1 MKSVVYYYRGEEMT
15 NIFSELNSIY
25 NYEKLR
31 ESMLLEMARVGFI
44 DDEYEVYIH
53 TDDLGNIPHFHIWDA
68 ETRGQKFHTCIRIE
82 SPEYFHH
89 TGKED
94 YLNSSMRKELIK
106 FLKSK
111 PTKLKRYDTN
121 WEVVV
126 DMWNANNSKANVPD
140 DLPMPD
146 YTKLPREK

>member
-1 MKSVVYYYRGEEMT
+1 MT

-25 NYEKLR
+25 DYEKLR
-31 ESMLLEMARVGFI
+31 ESILLEMARVGFI

-53 TDDLGNIPHFHIWDA
+53 TDDPGNAPHFHILDA
-68 ETRGQKFHTCIRIE
+68 ETRGQKFHTCIKIE

-94 YLNSSMRKELIK
+94 YLNSNMRKELIK

-111 PTKLKRYDTN
+111 PTKLKRYNTN

-146 YTKLPREK
+146 YTKLPREE

>member
-1 MKSVVYYYRGEEMT
+1 MT

-44 DDEYEVYIH
+44 DGEYEVYIH
-53 TDDLGNIPHFHIWDA
+53 TDDPGNVPHFHIWDA
-68 ETRGQKFHTCIRIE
+68 ETRGQKFHTCICIE

-89 TGKED
+89 NGKED
-94 YLNSSMRKELIK
+94 YLNSSMRKELVR
-106 FLKSK
+106 FLKGKSK
-111 PTKLKRYDTN
+111 NKRFSSN
-121 WEVVV
+121 WEYLVS
-126 DMWNANNSKANVPD
+126 MWNDNNSKMNVPED
-140 DLPMPD
+140 ITIPD

>member
-1 MKSVVYYYRGEEMT
+1 MT
-15 NIFSELNSIY
+15 NIFSELDSIY
-25 NYEKLR
+25 DYEKLR
-31 ESMLLEMARVGFI
+31 ESMLLEMARVGFT

-53 TDDLGNIPHFHIWDA
+53 TEDTGNIPHFHIWDA
-68 ETRGQKFHTCIRIE
+68 ETRGQKFHTCIKIE

-126 DMWNANNSKANVPD
+126 DMWNANNSKASVPD
-140 DLPMPD
+140 DPPMPD

>member
-1 MKSVVYYYRGEEMT
+1 MLYNTIERWKLN
-15 NIFSELNSIY
+15 NIFSELNSIHD
-25 NYEKLR
+25 YEKLR
-31 ESMLLEMARVGFI
+31 EGMLLEMARVGFI

-53 TDDLGNIPHFHIWDA
+53 TDDPGNIPNFHIWDA

-94 YLNSSMRKELIK
+94 YLNSSMRKELVS

-111 PTKLKRYDTN
+111 SKNKRFSSN
-121 WEVVV
+121 WEYLVS
-126 DMWNANNSKANVPD
+126 MWNDNNSKMNVPED
-140 DLPMPD
+140 ITMPD

>member
-1 MKSVVYYYRGEEMT
+1 MNSV
-15 NIFSELNSIY
+15 FSELNSIY
-25 NYEKLR
+25 DYEKLR

-44 DDEYEVYIH
+44 DDKYEVYIH
-53 TDDLGNIPHFHIWDA
+53 TDDPGNIPHFHIWDA

-111 PTKLKRYDTN
+111 PTKLKRYNTN

-146 YTKLPREK
+146 YTKLLREK

>member
-1 MKSVVYYYRGEEMT
+1 MT

-25 NYEKLR
+25 DYEKLR

-53 TDDLGNIPHFHIWDA
+53 TDDPGNVPHFHIWDA
-68 ETRGQKFHTCIRIE
+68 ETRGQKFHTCICIE

-111 PTKLKRYDTN
+111 PTKLKRYNTN

>member
-1 MKSVVYYYRGEEMT
+1 MT

-53 TDDLGNIPHFHIWDA
+53 TDDPGNVPHFHIWDA

-94 YLNSSMRKELIK
+94 YLNSSMRKELVS

-111 PTKLKRYDTN
+111 SKNKRFSSN
-121 WEVVV
+121 WEYLVS
-126 DMWNANNSKANVPD
+126 MWNDNNSKINVPED
-140 DLPMPD
+140 ITMPD
-146 YTKLPREK
+146 YTKLPRKK

>member
-1 MKSVVYYYRGEEMT
+1 MT

-53 TDDLGNIPHFHIWDA
+53 TDDPGNIPHFHIWGA

-94 YLNSSMRKELIK
+94 YLNSSMRKELVK
-106 FLKSK
+106 FLSSKSRN
-111 PTKLKRYDTN
+111 KRFSTN
-121 WEVVV
+121 WEYLIS
-126 DMWNANNSKANVPD
+126 MWNNNNRLINVPED
-140 DLPMPD
+140 VTMSD

>member
-1 MKSVVYYYRGEEMT
+1 MNG
-15 NIFSELNSIY
+15 IFSELNSIY
-25 NYEKLR
+25 DYEKLR

-53 TDDLGNIPHFHIWDA
+53 TDDPGNIPHFHIWDA

-89 TGKED
+89 TGKEA
-94 YLNSSMRKELIK
+94 YLNSSMRKELVS

-111 PTKLKRYDTN
+111 SKNKRFSSN
-121 WEVVV
+121 WEYLVS
-126 DMWNANNSKANVPD
+126 MWNDNNSKINVPED
-140 DLPMPD
+140 ITMPY
-146 YTKLPREK
+146 YTKLPRKK

>member
-1 MKSVVYYYRGEEMT
+1 MT

>member
-1 MKSVVYYYRGEEMT
+1 MN

-25 NYEKLR
+25 DYEKLR

-44 DDEYEVYIH
+44 NDEYEVYIH
-53 TDDLGNIPHFHIWDA
+53 TDDPGNIPHFHIWDA
-68 ETRGQKFHTCIRIE
+68 ETRGQKFYTCIRIE

-111 PTKLKRYDTN
+111 PTKLKRYNTN
-121 WEVVV
+121 WEVVI

>member
-1 MKSVVYYYRGEEMT
+1 MT

-53 TDDLGNIPHFHIWDA
+53 TDDPGNVPHFHIWDA

-89 TGKED
+89 TGKEA
-94 YLNSSMRKELIK
+94 YLNSSMRKELVS

-111 PTKLKRYDTN
+111 SKNKRFSSN
-121 WEVVV
+121 WEYLVS
-126 DMWNANNSKANVPD
+126 MWNDNNSNMNVPED
-140 DLPMPD
+140 ITMPD
-146 YTKLPREK
+146 YMKLPRG

>member
-1 MKSVVYYYRGEEMT
+1 MT

-25 NYEKLR
+25 DYEKLR

-44 DDEYEVYIH
+44 DDEYEVYIR
-53 TDDLGNIPHFHIWDA
+53 TDDPGNVPHFHIWDA
-68 ETRGQKFHTCIRIE
+68 KTRGQKFHTCIRIE

-111 PTKLKRYDTN
+111 PTKLKRYNTN

-140 DLPMPD
+140 DIPMPD
-146 YTKLPREK
+146 YMKLPREK

>member
-1 MKSVVYYYRGEEMT
+1 MNG
-15 NIFSELNSIY
+15 IFSELNSIY
-25 NYEKLR
+25 DYEKLR

-53 TDDLGNIPHFHIWDA
+53 TDDPGNIPHFHIWDA

-94 YLNSSMRKELIK
+94 YLNSSMRKELVR

-111 PTKLKRYDTN
+111 SKNKRFSSN
-121 WEVVV
+121 WEYLVS
-126 DMWNANNSKANVPD
+126 MWNDNNSKINVPEEIT
-140 DLPMPD
+140 MPD
-146 YTKLPREK
+146 YTKLPKKKKKKKNIKIPEI

>member
-1 MKSVVYYYRGEEMT
+1 MKSVVYYYRGKEMT

-53 TDDLGNIPHFHIWDA
+53 TDDPGNVPHFHIWDA

-111 PTKLKRYDTN
+111 PTKLKRYNTN

>member
-1 MKSVVYYYRGEEMT
+1 MNG
-15 NIFSELNSIY
+15 IFSELDRIY

-44 DDEYEVYIH
+44 ADEYEVYIH
-53 TDDLGNIPHFHIWDA
+53 TDDPGNIPHFHIWDA

-94 YLNSSMRKELIK
+94 YLNSNMRKELIK

-111 PTKLKRYDTN
+111 PTKLKRYNTN

>member
-1 MKSVVYYYRGEEMT
+1 MT

-25 NYEKLR
+25 NYEKLH

-53 TDDLGNIPHFHIWDA
+53 TDDPVNIPHFHIWDA
-68 ETRGQKFHTCIRIE
+68 ETRGQKFHTCIKIE